1 MKVFLSWSKPRSQKV
16 AELLK
21 GWIPCVI
28 QSVEPWFSSQNI
40 EDGELWFNSIQNQ
53 VASIIN
59 GIICL
64 TKENQNEPW
73 ILFEAGGLAKGLE
86 KSRIYVLL
94 IDLNSSDILLSP
106 LSAFNHTKV
115 TEEGIRKLMHV
126 INGRTDKPVL
136 PSVIDSVFD
145 KFWQDFQTQFDKIL
159 LDTEPADQPS
169 HKPAKSQAIS
179 DDLKP
184 LLEEILKTVR
194 LNAYDAVP
202 DKTNMSELKTVLSRL
217 NDRTI
222 KLQSSADLINY
233 IVKKL
238 NLKGPFSL
246 GDTFEIKKYL
256 DRNHSNHGW
265 SIESIERALSEL

>member
-1 MKVFLSWSKPRSQKV
+1 MKVFLSWSKPRSQQV

-28 QSVEPWFSSQNI
+28 QSVEPWFSSQSI
-40 EDGELWFNSIQNQ
+40 EDGELWFNAIQNQ

-59 GIICL
+59 GVICL

-73 ILFEAGGLAKGLE
+73 ILFEAGGLAKGLD

-126 INGRTDKPVL
+126 INSRTEKPVL

-145 KFWQDFQTQFDKIL
+145 KFWPDFQTRFDEIIA
-159 LDTEPADQPS
+159 TT
-169 HKPAKSQAIS
+169 QAIDVTES
-179 DDLKP
+179 DNEIVKSVGDDLKP
-184 LLEEILKTVR
+184 MLEEILKTVR
-194 LNAYDAVP
+194 SNRSPGKQSIVDPNVLNYKLVQRAVFEYLAT
-202 DKTNMSELKTVLSRL
+202 KKLETVDFESIM
-217 NDRTI
+217 T
-222 KLQSSADLINY
+222 DLIDF
-233 IVKKL
+233 IFKKHS
-238 NLKGPFSL
+238 GASV
-246 GDTFEIKKYL
+246 
-256 DRNHSNHGW
+256 NHSDILRAFNEYH
-265 SIESIERALSEL
+265 SI